1 MKICFCL
8 LFTVAI
14 SMLHETLSMQNY
26 HNVNMSLY
34 KASISCTSVH
44 LICIVCMFATE
55 IPPNLTPH
63 QPYRYGSP
71 KEKNA
76 EDEPEG
82 RMTKNRTNRVVIIL
96 SRINYLHSIK
106 NRTNTRISEL
116 FRNRDH

>member
-1 MKICFCL
+1 MNEALF

-34 KASISCTSVH
+34 KARISCTSIH
-44 LICIVCMFATE
+44 LMCIVCMIATE
-55 IPPNLTPH
+55 IPSNLTPH
-63 QPYRYGSP
+63 QPYRYGIT

-82 RMTKNRTNRVVIIL
+82 TMTKSRTKRIVIIV
-96 SRINYLHSIK
+96 SRINYLYSIK

-116 FRNRDH
+116 FRSRDH